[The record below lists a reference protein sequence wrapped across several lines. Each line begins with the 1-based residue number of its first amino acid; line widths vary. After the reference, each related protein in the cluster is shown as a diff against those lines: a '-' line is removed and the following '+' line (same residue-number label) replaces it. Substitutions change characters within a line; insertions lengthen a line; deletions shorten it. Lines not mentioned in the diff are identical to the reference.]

1 MMSKILTW
9 LLVWLAGVVVVIK
22 LFFKRNTDETD
33 VYLIASEA
41 DEPDHDP
48 VSVIIAVP

>member
-9 LLVWLAGVVVVIK
+9 LLLWLAGVVIVIK

-33 VYLIASEA
+33 VYLIAMFVVFFILIGWLKLA
-41 DEPDHDP
+41 G
-48 VSVIIAVP
+48 I

>member
-33 VYLIASEA
+33 VYIIGMFVVFFILIGWLKLAG
-41 DEPDHDP
+41 
-48 VSVIIAVP
+48 V

>member
-9 LLVWLAGVVVVIK
+9 LLLWLAGAVIVIK

-33 VYLIASEA
+33 IYLI
-41 DEPDHDP
+41 DMF
-48 VSVIIAVP
+48 VIFFILIGWLKLAGV